1 MMPHGGEINIKYS
14 RFDDEEEESNGLDG
28 MEEDSID
35 QTPESEI
42 MDQIKGLTRDLS
54 RLSGV

>member
-14 RFDDEEEESNGLDG
+14 RFDDEEEERNGLDG

-35 QTPESEI
+35 
-42 MDQIKGLTRDLS
+42 
-54 RLSGV
+54 